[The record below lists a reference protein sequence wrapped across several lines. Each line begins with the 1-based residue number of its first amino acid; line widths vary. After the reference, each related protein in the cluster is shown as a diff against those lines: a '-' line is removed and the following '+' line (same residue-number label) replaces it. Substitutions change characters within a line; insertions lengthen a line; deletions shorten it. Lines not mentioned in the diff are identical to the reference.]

1 MVVDEADR
9 VAVDMKSVGVDGRDD
24 LERRKRK
31 LGANAVVVRLKI
43 VDWSTVKTT
52 MARFKFDFIV

>member
-1 MVVDEADR
+1 M
-9 VAVDMKSVGVDGRDD
+9 AVDMKSVGIDGRDD
-24 LERRKRK
+24 LKQWKRK
-31 LGANAVVVRLKI
+31 LGANAAVVRLKI